1 MGRPALHLLRSRG
14 LRAVSRGRAC
24 RPKRGRAREG
34 DARDPEARDIREVL
48 ARRAYPAPPTL
59 AGAQRGTL
67 SRRHRVRILVVVQ
80 RYGAEVVGGSESHA
94 RVVAHRLAMVNE
106 VEVATTNALDYW
118 SWAPYF
124 AAGESM
130 DGPVRVRRFAV
141 TGLRSTTFKESER
154 HILFEPHTLADEQG
168 WLAMQGPHTPELLE
182 VLGIGLDA
190 PPWHDPEPFRDHYAP
205 RGPLVVYLG
214 QVSEGKAVDEL
225 LADWIAYRESG
236 GAGSLV
242 LAGTA
247 RMPIPERDDIV
258 ALGRVSDE
266 EKYALLEAADALVL
280 PSHLES
286 LGIVLL
292 EAWQVGTPC
301 LVSAKN

>member
-94 RVVAHRLAMVNE
+94 RVMAHRLAMVNE

-154 HILFEPHTLADEQG
+154 HILFKRPPPATNKACSGLRGLTRPDCRRSLARRARTKSVTLFH
-168 WLAMQGPHTPELLE
+168 PYNT
-182 VLGIGLDA
+182 
-190 PPWHDPEPFRDHYAP
+190 
-205 RGPLVVYLG
+205 
-214 QVSEGKAVDEL
+214 
-225 LADWIAYRESG
+225 
-236 GAGSLV
+236 
-242 LAGTA
+242 
-247 RMPIPERDDIV
+247 
-258 ALGRVSDE
+258 
-266 EKYALLEAADALVL
+266 
-280 PSHLES
+280 
-286 LGIVLL
+286 
-292 EAWQVGTPC
+292 
-301 LVSAKN
+301 N